1 MMIQRL
7 LRALILL
14 RTGQRP
20 YTEEPQTPPL
30 IKITRTLRFTRT
42 IRRPMRF

>member
-1 MMIQRL
+1 MIQRL

-20 YTEEPQTPPL
+20 YTPQTPPL
-30 IKITRTLRFTRT
+30 IKITRTMRFTRT
-42 IRRPMRF
+42 IRRNLRF